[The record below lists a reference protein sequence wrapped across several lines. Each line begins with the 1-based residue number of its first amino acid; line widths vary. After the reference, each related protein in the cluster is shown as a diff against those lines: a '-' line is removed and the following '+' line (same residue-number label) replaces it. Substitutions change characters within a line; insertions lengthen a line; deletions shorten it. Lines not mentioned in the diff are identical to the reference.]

1 MAYMYTEK
9 ALQRMEELISFIDVH
24 FTLRDLKRQFSE
36 DRWNYVTSLCMEME
50 RLIPETMRGVSQG
63 GGIAQYKSSTYLDQL
78 RTQLLRIVSKN
89 RTISQIAEKQMII
102 DALKKADQNHKKA
115 ADLLGISHRT
125 LRNKIKEYDLQSS
138 ASYAISDLGSTSKFF
153 TIKTDVI
160 GDFYFQ
166 RDTSYLWSGTQTL
179 TGRELCITGLSTV
192 LYHKEVF
199 EWISGQVVDLID
211 VTQVVLRGDNGQFMT
226 DHYFEIIPRP
236 VVGLIELPSID
247 LPEVFQIVECRHF
260 RVFFRS
266 DLLASF
272 HHRFPDTSVTFDYIV
287 FL

>member
-1 MAYMYTEK
+1 MFTEK

-24 FTLRDLKRQFSE
+24 FRLQGLKRQFSE

-63 GGIAQYKSSTYLDQL
+63 GGIAQYKDSTYLDQL

-89 RTISQIAEKQMII
+89 RTTSQIAEKQMII

-125 LRNKIKEYDLQSS
+125 LRNKIKEYDLQFS

-153 TIKTDVI
+153 TIKSDVI
-160 GDFYFQ
+160 RHIYFQ
-166 RDTSYLWSGTQTL
+166 RDNSYLWSDTQTL
-179 TGRELCITGLSTV
+179 TGRELCINGPSTV

-226 DHYFEIIPRP
+226 DDYFEIIPRRA
-236 VVGLIELPSID
+236 VGIIELDVVD
-247 LPEVFQIVECRHF
+247 LPEVF
-260 RVFFRS
+260 RVAEYNRPFVIFRS
-266 DLLASF
+266 SLLASF
-272 HHRFPDTSVTFDYIV
+272 SARFPIASIDNEFR
-287 FL
+287 LL